1 MTYAFEKY
9 FLDRGIFALT
19 MGRRILLVDDEF
31 QTRKIVRFNLEQAGF
46 EVVVATDGLE
56 AWNALHRVPIHLIV
70 IDEIMPRLSGSGL
83 CEMVRQERRLA
94 DIPLVMITA
103 KEPPFDEETLESLGI
118 AHCFRKPFSPLDL
131 VEKVNELLDTPGVPA

>member
-1 MTYAFEKY
+1 M
-9 FLDRGIFALT
+9 FLQRVSLTAALLAHT

-31 QTRKIVRFNLEQAGF
+31 QTRKIVRFNLESAGF

-83 CEMVRQERRLA
+83 CEILRQESRLA
-94 DIPLVMITA
+94 GIPLVMITA
-103 KEPPFDEETLESLGI
+103 KEPPFDDLTLASLGI
-118 AHCFRKPFSPLDL
+118 SHCFRKPFSPLDL
-131 VEKVNELLDTPGVPA
+131 VRKVGELLGACV